1 MIDNHILMFF
11 NKLKAKNL
19 HPMIKQ
25 KLRNSNLN
33 ITISISRENLRKKI
47 DKKPT
52 TIERK
57 PVIERFRHG
66 TFIG

>member
-1 MIDNHILMFF
+1 
-11 NKLKAKNL
+11 
-19 HPMIKQ
+19 MIKQ